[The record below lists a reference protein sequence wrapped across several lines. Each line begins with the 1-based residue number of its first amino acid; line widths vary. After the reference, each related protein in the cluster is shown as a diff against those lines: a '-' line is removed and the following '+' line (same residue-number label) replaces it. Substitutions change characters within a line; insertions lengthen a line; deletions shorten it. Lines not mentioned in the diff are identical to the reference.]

1 MVRSAPPS
9 TTLPS
14 TYNDFLYA
22 PVGEDKNGALLTVL
36 SMLARNNVDPWE
48 EAADLSRLPRDIAM
62 RKLIS
67 MITVSLGQPST
78 LADQTAADR
87 LIALLPSRAATAGTT
102 HNAPPG
108 APSVD
113 RPPALAKLVLVAVYI
128 GLMFLGQWMA
138 ASAFDRARVDG
149 AASSTPALPSTLGQT
164 LPSTTADNGANKS
177 PQ

>member
-36 SMLARNNVDPWE
+36 SMLARNNVDPWQ

-102 HNAPPG
+102 INSRG
-108 APSVD
+108 D
-113 RPPALAKLVLVAVYI
+113 R
-128 GLMFLGQWMA
+128 F
-138 ASAFDRARVDG
+138 
-149 AASSTPALPSTLGQT
+149 
-164 LPSTTADNGANKS
+164 
-177 PQ
+177 